1 MNIKH
6 NKFLSIKIIT
16 VILLFS
22 VVTISA
28 QKSKSVKN
36 RADKTI
42 ASTLN
47 KAEVEKIVRDY
58 LLRNPAVIREA
69 MLALQIKEEKEKQD
83 RGLNSLKSKK
93 SEIFADINSPVIGN
107 KNGDV
112 AIVVFF
118 DYFCGYCRKNLPEL
132 SKLLEKDSSVK
143 VVFKEFPILGEQSV
157 IAAKAA
163 LAAAR
168 QGKYLEFH
176 KVLLEAENVNEEVIK
191 TISGNLGLNYEKLQI
206 DMKDVKIKEA
216 INRTYSLAESLNIDG
231 TPAYIIGDQIIPGAV
246 NAEFLAK
253 AVSAERAKR
262 AISKVKK

>member
-1 MNIKH
+1 MNIKF
-6 NKFLSIKIIT
+6 NKFLSIKIIA
-16 VILLFS
+16 VILLFG
-22 VVTISA
+22 VIIISA

-36 RADKTI
+36 RANKTT

-47 KAEVEKIVRDY
+47 KAEIEKIVRDY
-58 LLRNPAVIREA
+58 LLKNPTVIREA

-93 SEIFADINSPVIGN
+93 LEIFADIDSPVIGN

-143 VVFKEFPILGEQSV
+143 VIFKEFPILGEQSV

-168 QGKYLEFH
+168 QGKYPEFH
-176 KVLLEAENVNEEVIK
+176 KALLESENVNEEIIK

-206 DMKDVKIKEA
+206 DMKDAKINEV

-231 TPAYIIGDQIIPGAV
+231 TPAYIIGEQIIPGAV
-246 NAEFLAK
+246 NTVYLAK
-253 AVSAERAKR
+253 AVSAERSKLAN
-262 AISKVKK
+262 SKVKK